1 MLGITFFNIS
11 WASMLR
17 SSTFFLK
24 GSKYFATITPTTT
37 EALRRGGREIWLQL
51 GWWVTGKCVAKAP
64 PWVTG
69 NIGKA
74 GILDF
79 NFFFSWFVGVK
90 KCSVSSL
97 HENFSLIETK
107 ISCGKERWASHQI
120 LRAVQFVCGWSAACD
135 EGLEHGTDDNAFHI
149 LGCGF
154 VVHCGEV
161 ISKTSLVWNAK
172 EPIKGSF
179 HQATQFK
186 EVLGTQELRKGTQN
200 TETED

>member
-1 MLGITFFNIS
+1 MLGITFLNIS
-11 WASMLR
+11 RANVLR

-24 GSKYFATITPTTT
+24 GSKYFAIITPTTT
-37 EALRRGGREIWLQL
+37 AAPRQRRERNLFTNRMIGCTLAE
-51 GWWVTGKCVAKAP
+51 AP

-69 NIGKA
+69 DIGKA
-74 GILDF
+74 GILDC
-79 NFFFSWFVGVK
+79 NFSFSWFQEMK
-90 KCSVSSL
+90 KCSMFSIR
-97 HENFSLIETK
+97 EDFSLIETR

-135 EGLEHGTDDNAFHI
+135 EGLKHGTDDNAFHI

-186 EVLGTQELRKGTQN
+186 EVLGTQELMKDTQN